1 MGEQADVVVA
11 GHICLDV
18 IPDLGTTPAAAAD
31 LFVPGKLTEIGAPV
45 FATGG
50 PVANTG
56 LALHRLGMRT
66 RLMGK
71 VADDQFGRTL
81 LDLLRERD
89 PALAEGMVVAAGET
103 SSYSII
109 LSNPGFDRIIFHCP
123 GCNHTFGAD
132 DVPLDALAGARL
144 FHFGYPPL
152 MRRMYADDG
161 AECRA
166 LLGAVR
172 RRGLTTS
179 LDMSLPDP
187 ASEAG
192 RLDWPAFYRNVLPEV
207 DVFTPSI
214 DEILYTAERQTYDR
228 LANAAGAGDLLP
240 NVTGAVLR
248 SVSDRLLAWGA
259 AVVLVKCGSE
269 GAYLRTSPDP
279 ERLAAAGPLVRDD
292 PGAWAGR
299 ELFAPC
305 FTVEAVG
312 TVGSGDCTIA
322 GLLAG
327 LLGGADP
334 AGALRAAVGTGAC
347 CVEQP
352 DATSGVRPLSSL
364 RKRIDAG
371 WGRRE
376 VSLDLT
382 GWTFD
387 TAGGLWTAGGAV

>member
-1 MGEQADVVVA
+1 MGEPADVVVA

-18 IPDLGTTPAAAAD
+18 IPDLGTTPATPAE
-31 LFVPGKLTEIGAPV
+31 LFVPGKLTEVGAPV

-89 PALAEGMVVAAGET
+89 PALAGGMVVAEGET

-132 DVPLDALAGARL
+132 DVPLDALGGARL

-152 MRRMYADDG
+152 MRRIYERGG
-161 AECRA
+161 AECAA

-172 RRGLTTS
+172 ERGLTTS

-192 RLDWPAFYRNVLPEV
+192 RLDWPAFYRNVLPGV

-214 DEILYTAERQTYDR
+214 DEILFTADRATYDR
-228 LANAAGAGDLLP
+228 LQDAAGGGDLLP
-240 NVTGAVLR
+240 HVTGAVLHA
-248 SVSDRLLAWGA
+248 VSDRLLAWGA

-269 GAYLRTSPDP
+269 GAYLRTSSDRG
-279 ERLAAAGPLVRDD
+279 RLAAAGALFGDR
-292 PGAWAGR
+292 AAEWAGR

-305 FTVEAVG
+305 FRVEAVG

-322 GLLAG
+322 GFLAG
-327 LLGGADP
+327 LLEGEGP

-352 DATSGVRPLSSL
+352 DATSGVRPLGEL
-364 RKRIDAG
+364 RERIDAG
-371 WGRRE
+371 WARRA
-376 VSLDLT
+376 VGLDLP

-387 TAGGLWTAGGAV
+387 SAGGLWTAGGAL